1 MSTAFYEPL
10 GDDRYRSTEHTSG
23 PWGPESQHAGPPS
36 ALLTRALERMPSS
49 WPGHL
54 TRISLDILGAVP
66 VADLTVRTRTLRPG
80 RSVELV
86 EGELTSGGRP
96 VLRAQAWRMSVAE
109 LDLPA
114 SPVEPDPVPEF
125 PDSDSEFFDW
135 SGGYLKAMQWRFVP
149 GSPQGEGRGAVW
161 ARMRIPL
168 VADEEPTAMQRVL
181 ALADTGNGV
190 SHRLDA
196 KQWYFINTELTVH
209 LVASPTGE
217 WFCLDAVSRL
227 DAAGFGLASSRIFD
241 REQLVALGAQSLY
254 VRPRDVA

>member
-1 MSTAFYEPL
+1 MATAFYEPL
-10 GDDRYRSTEHTSG
+10 GGDTYRSTEHTSG

-36 ALLTRALERMPSS
+36 ALLTRALERTASS

-66 VADLTVRTRTLRPG
+66 VADLTVSTRVLRPG

-86 EGELTSGGRP
+86 EGELSAGGRP
-96 VLRAQAWRMSVAE
+96 VLRAQAWRMSLAE

-114 SPVEPDPVPEF
+114 APRDPDPVPEF
-125 PDSDSEFFDW
+125 ADTDSEFFDW

-168 VADEEPTAMQRVL
+168 VPDEEPTAMQRLL

-190 SHRLDA
+190 SYQLDA
-196 KQWYFINTELTVH
+196 STWWFINTELTVH
-209 LVASPTGE
+209 LIAPPSGE
-217 WFCLDAVSRL
+217 WFCLDAISRL
-227 DAAGFGLASSRIFD
+227 DPSGFGLASSHLYD
-241 REQLVALGAQSLY
+241 RDKLVALGAQSLF
-254 VRPRDVA
+254 VRPRT

>member
-1 MSTAFYEPL
+1 MATAFYEPL
-10 GDDRYRSTEHTSG
+10 GGDTYRSTEHTSG

-36 ALLTRALERMPSS
+36 ALLTRVLERTASS

-66 VADLTVRTRTLRPG
+66 VADLTVSTRVLRPG

-86 EGELTSGGRP
+86 EGELSAGGRP
-96 VLRAQAWRMSVAE
+96 VLRAQAWRMSLAE

-114 SPVEPDPVPEF
+114 APRDPDPVPEF
-125 PDSDSEFFDW
+125 ADTDSEFFDW

-168 VADEEPTAMQRVL
+168 VPDEEPTAMQRLL

-190 SHRLDA
+190 SYQLDA
-196 KQWYFINTELTVH
+196 STWWFINTELTVH
-209 LVASPTGE
+209 LIAPPAGE
-217 WFCLDAVSRL
+217 WFCLDAISRL
-227 DAAGFGLASSRIFD
+227 DPAGFGLASSHLYD
-241 REQLVALGAQSLY
+241 RDKLVALGAQSLF
-254 VRPRDVA
+254 VRPRT

>member
-1 MSTAFYEPL
+1 
-10 GDDRYRSTEHTSG
+10 
-23 PWGPESQHAGPPS
+23 
-36 ALLTRALERMPSS
+36 LLTRALEQMPSS

-86 EGELTSGGRP
+86 EGELESGGRA
-96 VLRAQAWRMSVAE
+96 VLRAQAWRMSLAE
-109 LDLPA
+109 LDLPP
-114 SPVEPDPVPEF
+114 SPLEPEAVPEF
-125 PDSDSEFFDW
+125 PAEDSAFYDW

-149 GSPQGEGRGAVW
+149 GSPKGEGRGAVW

-168 VADEEPTAMQRVL
+168 VPDEEPTGMQRLL

-196 KQWYFINTELTVH
+196 SKWLFINTDLTVH
-209 LVASPTGE
+209 LIAPPAGE
-217 WFCLDAVSRL
+217 WFCLDAISRL
-227 DAAGFGLASSRIFD
+227 DAGGFGLASSHLYD
-241 REQLVALGAQSLY
+241 RDKLVALGAQSLF
-254 VRPRDVA
+254 VRPRS